1 MRSSTEEEVGITSP
15 FGGSKDSEDR
25 ELVIVEG
32 VSAGSS
38 VPNFRFDPDSNVVVM
53 EGEESMR
60 RALEDVEARDGR
72 AEEASEG
79 DSFVDIMSSLEKETG
94 RESERFTFED
104 ILQHAGFLSETV
116 LEGLLDTPELSLC

>member
-15 FGGSKDSEDR
+15 FGGSGDSEHR

-38 VPNFRFDPDSNVVVM
+38 VPNFHFVPDSNVVVT

-60 RALEDVEARDGR
+60 RALEDVVEAPDGR
-72 AEEASEG
+72 AEERSEG
-79 DSFVDIMSSLEKETG
+79 DSFMDIMSSLEKETG

-104 ILQHAGFLSETV
+104 FLHYAGFFIRNGAGGFARYS
-116 LEGLLDTPELSLC
+116 